1 MNSINTLNNI
11 NYIIL
16 NQVYEILSYQLKH
29 VLNATFEI
37 DIEYFDAIMKHLLKL
52 RQGRKRERE
61 REEKLV
67 IKAKATHS

>member
-61 REEKLV
+61 REEKL
-67 IKAKATHS
+67 AWPH